1 MSKWIMETQ
10 GLTKAYRKFI
20 PVDQLQ
26 LHVRE
31 GEVYGFLGPNG
42 AGKTTTI
49 RMLLGLIRP
58 SAGSIRIF
66 DRELPRHR
74 SFILR
79 QVGSMVEAPSYY
91 GHLTGRENLKL
102 TCTLLQIPE
111 TEVDRVLDIVRLSQA
126 QHKLARTY
134 SLGMK
139 QRLGIA
145 QALLGNPRLLI
156 LDEPTNGLDPA
167 GIQEIR
173 ELIVELPRQHGI
185 TVFISS
191 HILREIERVATRVGI
206 IHTGRLLFEGE
217 MSELQRK
224 GHPFVQ
230 LSAEPMQQT
239 IDCLRD
245 WGYLVEKAD
254 HGMNIMTDPAEAS
267 VINRRLVSHNIEVSH
282 LSIGGRSLEDIF
294 LEMTKG
300 ADSL

>member
-1 MSKWIMETQ
+1 MSEWIMETE
-10 GLTKAYRKFI
+10 GLTKTYRKFT

-58 SAGSIRIF
+58 STGSIRIF
-66 DRELPRHR
+66 GRELPRHR

-79 QVGSMVEAPSYY
+79 QVGSMVESPSYY
-91 GHLTGRENLKL
+91 GHLTGKENLKL

-111 TEVDRVLDIVRLSQA
+111 TEVDRVLDIVRLRQA

-173 ELIVELPRQHGI
+173 ELIVQLPRQYRI
-185 TVFISS
+185 TVFVSS
-191 HILREIERVATRVGI
+191 HILREIERVANRVGI

-217 MSELQRK
+217 MSELHRQ
-224 GHPFVQ
+224 GTPFVQ
-230 LSAEPMQQT
+230 LHAEPAQQT
-239 IDCLRD
+239 LDYLRE
-245 WGYLVEKAD
+245 WGYPVVQED
-254 HGMNIMTDPAEAS
+254 HGMNIMSDPAEAS
-267 VINRRLVSHNIEVSH
+267 VINRRLVNRNIEVSH
-282 LSIGGRSLEDIF
+282 LSIGGQSLEDIF